1 MFANTPNLYCE
12 IKNRIVLGNK
22 VIDREHVRFGEKY
35 SDMIAVYEITEGKI
49 SKVTFVVAVQQTT
62 YCIAYVCIL
71 VLRYAK
77 RRHKTKTGNVH
88 HSLEMEEEFTQ
99 FKKLW

>member
-49 SKVTFVVAVQQTT
+49 SKATF
-62 YCIAYVCIL
+62 I
-71 VLRYAK
+71 R
-77 RRHKTKTGNVH
+77 
-88 HSLEMEEEFTQ
+88 
-99 FKKLW
+99 